1 MTTSS
6 KVYVLLKHN
15 YGDFK
20 HSAVGT
26 GTKVTYLKTDMVKHR
41 LWELLICSI
50 RSENT
55 LRGMFVNLKE

>member
-6 KVYVLLKHN
+6 KVYMLSKCN
-15 YGDFK
+15 YSNYEN
-20 HSAVGT
+20 SAMGT
-26 GTKVTYLKTDMVKHR
+26 GTKVAYLQTDMVKYL

-55 LRGMFVNLKE
+55 LTGMFVNLKE

>member
-6 KVYVLLKHN
+6 RVYVLLKHN
-15 YGDFK
+15 YGNFK
-20 HSAVGT
+20 DSAMGT
-26 GTKVTYLKTDMVKHR
+26 SIKVMVLETDMEKHL

-55 LRGMFVNLKE
+55 MKRMFVNLNE